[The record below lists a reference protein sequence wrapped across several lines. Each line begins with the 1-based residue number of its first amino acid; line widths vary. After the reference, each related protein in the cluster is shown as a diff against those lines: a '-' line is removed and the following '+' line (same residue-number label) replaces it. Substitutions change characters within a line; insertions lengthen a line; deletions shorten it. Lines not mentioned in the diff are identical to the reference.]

1 MFDMTS
7 KERIRDKEE
16 EEAIARFFGLPE
28 EILQKYRETPKK
40 ETEGDNTFG
49 DGI

>member
-7 KERIRDKEE
+7 EEQIKDKEME
-16 EEAIARFFGLPE
+16 ESIARFFGLPE
-28 EILQKYRETPKK
+28 EILQKYRETPKDK
-40 ETEGDNTFG
+40 IEPDNSFG